1 MDYSPQQD
9 NHDQEDDL
17 HGHVAPEDSPVQP
30 QPRPKLPPHLRERRI
45 VAKPATIVQ
54 ETEQTPASNMATMFP
69 MVSPM
74 SNLAMMHYMNNPMV
88 ANTNP
93 MLPYMMMPQQ
103 PSYSNPNMNQ

>member
-1 MDYSPQQD
+1 M
-9 NHDQEDDL
+9 
-17 HGHVAPEDSPVQP
+17 ATMSPVMNSMFP
-30 QPRPKLPPHLRERRI
+30 I
-45 VAKPATIVQ
+45 MN
-54 ETEQTPASNMATMFP
+54 SMFP